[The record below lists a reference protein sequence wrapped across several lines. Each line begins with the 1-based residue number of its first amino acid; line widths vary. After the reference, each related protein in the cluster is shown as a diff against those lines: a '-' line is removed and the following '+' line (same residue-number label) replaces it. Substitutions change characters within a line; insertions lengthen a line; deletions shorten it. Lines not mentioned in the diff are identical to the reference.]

1 MIYRIVA
8 SLVLVLI
15 LGLVGVYMEGDAS
28 PSTSPAASTSAAGP
42 DDSAMKSLKIE

>member
-15 LGLVGVYMEGDAS
+15 LGLVGAYLEGESS
-28 PSTSPAASTSAAGP
+28 PSTSPAPASAGP